1 MKLYISGPCTYREY
15 KIGERNIHI
24 FGENHETTP
33 EKRGGECIDLIDILK
48 IVIRRNNKKY
58 DIFVENEIQTMNND
72 SEFYKMSNSKVINDI
87 RGEFSSCMMYNKSC
101 QYRNIRVHNTD
112 FRRVFKSSNNTWYK
126 YMSNFYRNPIY
137 ILNKEGEVSKNKAQK
152 TIRIVGDMLNNAR
165 IKKQYENIKDKTER
179 NNILNFFNMEYR
191 QLSNQLLSATQNN
204 EIYKAGAATLTLF
217 GLVMDKYGIGRMFRN
232 FEAIRLSEYGEEIY
246 NGRSENII
254 YYCGEG
260 HAKIINKLMK
270 FLNARQVYA
279 VNDGIYT
286 KNITHIK
293 IETEKTNLFREG

>member
-1 MKLYISGPCTYREY
+1 
-15 KIGERNIHI
+15 
-24 FGENHETTP
+24 
-33 EKRGGECIDLIDILK
+33 
-48 IVIRRNNKKY
+48 
-58 DIFVENEIQTMNND
+58 
-72 SEFYKMSNSKVINDI
+72 
-87 RGEFSSCMMYNKSC
+87 
-101 QYRNIRVHNTD
+101 
-112 FRRVFKSSNNTWYK
+112 
-126 YMSNFYRNPIY
+126 
-137 ILNKEGEVSKNKAQK
+137 
-152 TIRIVGDMLNNAR
+152 
-165 IKKQYENIKDKTER
+165 
-179 NNILNFFNMEYR
+179 MEYR

-246 NGRSENII
+246 NGPSENII

-260 HAKIINKLMK
+260 HAKIINKLMRY
-270 FLNARQVYA
+270 LNAKEVYT